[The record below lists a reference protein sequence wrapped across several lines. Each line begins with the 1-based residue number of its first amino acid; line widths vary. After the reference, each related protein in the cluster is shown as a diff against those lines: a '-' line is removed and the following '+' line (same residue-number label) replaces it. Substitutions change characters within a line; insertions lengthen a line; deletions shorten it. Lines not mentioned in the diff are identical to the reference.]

1 MIQTADLR
9 GDRLPP
15 PKPPPPPNKAS
26 KQNFNAV
33 HASVIMLHMEFFLL
47 WVLETVTNLFNSPCI
62 VLQKMLFDRDIFY
75 RKSDVFRKQLLWMM
89 HISLFGVYLLKEF
102 GVRGEWCTSTVALF

>member
-9 GDRLPP
+9 VDSLPP

-33 HASVIMLHMEFFLL
+33 HASVIMLNMEFFLL
-47 WVLETVTNLFNSPCI
+47 WVFETVTNLFNSPCI
-62 VLQKMLFDRDIFY
+62 AENAF
-75 RKSDVFRKQLLWMM
+75 
-89 HISLFGVYLLKEF
+89 
-102 GVRGEWCTSTVALF
+102 